1 MENTKQD
8 LVSVIFKL
16 SNFTRKIVSL
26 YLFFFQITIAF
37 IFLLS
42 LLVILNLKTIF
53 EGIFSSTHQYQ
64 ERNISST
71 FKDKLKE
78 IIPLSLFLVLF
89 DKSEFWEQVII
100 TLASR
105 S

>member
-1 MENTKQD
+1 MK
-8 LVSVIFKL
+8 
-16 SNFTRKIVSL
+16 
-26 YLFFFQITIAF
+26 AF
-37 IFLLS
+37 
-42 LLVILNLKTIF
+42 
-53 EGIFSSTHQYQ
+53 FSSTHQYQ

-78 IIPLSLFLVLF
+78 IIPLSFFLVLF